1 MNINNDFCSL
11 NTNLN
16 LDTNINEVDE
26 FIKRCCNK
34 IKNILG
40 EDFELSYLDKE
51 KDEVKNKKILNF
63 KFVNKS
69 GIKNSLKYIYIYNKI
84 QLLKKNNFIEIED
97 LKLSGIGRFIKIHI
111 KTIFDYEN
119 EKLLLLNDFTNKI
132 KLIDEKIKR
141 LQV

>member
-84 QLLKKNNFIEIED
+84 QLLKK
-97 LKLSGIGRFIKIHI
+97 K
-111 KTIFDYEN
+111 
-119 EKLLLLNDFTNKI
+119 
-132 KLIDEKIKR
+132 
-141 LQV
+141 